1 MWLFQRKSQQ
11 MLRRD
16 DALAGRRGYKLDIH
30 GKIMKAFYDR
40 DSKQRQNQCSIWKH
54 GLQELLKTSWLSWPM
69 VQCRRHLRIF
79 LSSIYLHKSK
89 GYVLYC
95 QFINQESWLPAPG
108 MNAHACAPQELAF
121 EQVKMW
127 AAGKWLQI
135 FPPCTKKLHD
145 PLFKTL
151 LPAST
156 FTTHLQH
163 IHSQPNTDLQPTLG
177 CHLLDSC
184 QSN

>member
-1 MWLFQRKSQQ
+1 MTETQNNNKINVLSENMVSKSC
-11 MLRRD
+11 L
-16 DALAGRRGYKLDIH
+16 KLHDYHDQWCNAEGIY
-30 GKIMKAFYDR
+30 AFFFL
-40 DSKQRQNQCSIWKH
+40 QSISTNPKD
-54 GLQELLKTSWLSWPM
+54 M
-69 VQCRRHLRIF
+69 FFIV
-79 LSSIYLHKSK
+79 SSSTKRV
-89 GYVLYC
+89 GC
-95 QFINQESWLPAPG
+95 LPREWG
-108 MNAHACAPQELAF
+108 MNTHACAPQGLAF